1 MTEMTWDANRGL
13 WSEKPIARLHEK
25 HFSVAEDVDESPREF
40 YDDALGTSIEVG
52 DIIAYPIKRGSS
64 ACALRIARV
73 TRDDP
78 TKGHLQAEIRVR
90 DFSGDWQNNPDPYK
104 HKKVAL
110 KNPDRII
117 VAMRRTYAECNKFEL
132 PVGP

>member
-1 MTEMTWDANRGL
+1 MTEMMWDDKRRL
-13 WSEKPIARLHEK
+13 WSEKPIARVETETPP
-25 HFSVAEDVDESPREF
+25 V
-40 YDDALGTSIEVG
+40 YYCDAVQNSIEVG

-73 TRDDP
+73 TRDNPD
-78 TKGHLQAEIRVR
+78 KGHLQAEIRVR
-90 DFSGDWQNNPDPYK
+90 DYRASNVRFPEYK

-110 KNPDRII
+110 KNPDRVVVI
-117 VAMRRTYAECNKFEL
+117 MRAVYATVNKFEL